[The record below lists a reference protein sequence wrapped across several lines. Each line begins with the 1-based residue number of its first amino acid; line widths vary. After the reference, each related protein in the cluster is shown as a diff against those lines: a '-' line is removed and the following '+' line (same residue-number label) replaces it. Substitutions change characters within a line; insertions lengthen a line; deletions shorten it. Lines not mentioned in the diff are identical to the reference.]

1 MSVLT
6 NSETESEA
14 AAEPIEGPGARLR
27 KARQLHGLD
36 QSTVAAQLH
45 LSEGMIEALEW
56 DDFDALPGTVF
67 VQGYL
72 HNYARLLKLPE
83 GEILEAF
90 LALSPAQQS
99 HGYPSRKV
107 ATVGKEVRSSHGAV
121 RMMTWLIV
129 ISLLVL
135 LGIWWQG
142 QLDLRL
148 GGDPVDTLG
157 EAVPAIVSLPE
168 TLNDPGVSTPSSL
181 PAQEDETP
189 VESAETVADS
199 LAEETPSEAE
209 VAEAESVAVTD
220 QEVAQESVAVQPE
233 EREEDAVTAVD
244 EPPPAPVEIP
254 VLASSAPKVVFEFS
268 ERCWAEVRDANGKAR
283 IFGEI
288 AAGTTRLLDKGPAP
302 YSVVLGKASG
312 VSITVD
318 GVAYDLEPH
327 TRANV
332 ARFSFDPSNL

>member
-1 MSVLT
+1 MSVHT

-14 AAEPIEGPGARLR
+14 AAEPIESPGARLR
-27 KARQLHGLD
+27 KTRQSLGLD

-56 DDFDALPGTVF
+56 DDFDTLPGAVF
-67 VQGYL
+67 IQGYL
-72 HNYARLLKLPE
+72 RNYARLLKLPE

-90 LALSPAQQS
+90 LALSPAQQN
-99 HGYPSRKV
+99 HGFPHGKV

-157 EAVPAIVSLPE
+157 EVAPAIESLPE
-168 TLNDPGVSTPSSL
+168 ILNGPGVSTPGSL
-181 PAQEDETP
+181 PVQEDVAP
-189 VESAETVADS
+189 AESEEVVADS
-199 LAEETPSEAE
+199 LQEVSPNEAE
-209 VAEAESVAVTD
+209 VAEAESVVVTD
-220 QEVAQESVAVQPE
+220 QEVAQESVAIQPE
-233 EREEDAVTAVD
+233 EGEADVVAAVD

-254 VLASSAPKVVFEFS
+254 VPASSAPRVVFEFS

>member
-6 NSETESEA
+6 NSEAESEEA
-14 AAEPIEGPGARLR
+14 VEPIEGPGARLR
-27 KARQLHGLD
+27 KTRQSLGLD
-36 QSTVAAQLH
+36 QSKVAAQLH
-45 LSEGMIEALEW
+45 LSEGTIEALEW
-56 DDFDALPGTVF
+56 DDFDTLPGAVF

-72 HNYARLLKLPE
+72 RNYARLLKLPE

-99 HGYPSRKV
+99 HGFPHGKV

-129 ISLLVL
+129 ISLLAL

-148 GGDPVDTLG
+148 GGDPVDTPV
-157 EAVPAIVSLPE
+157 EVAPVIESLPE
-168 TLNDPGVSTPSSL
+168 MQNDTDVLTLSPL
-181 PAQEDETP
+181 PAQEDQAP
-189 VESAETVADS
+189 VESQEVVTAS
-199 LAEETPSEAE
+199 LEEGAPSEAE
-209 VAEAESVAVTD
+209 VAESEAVVVADQAVVQDSIPIPLEESEA
-220 QEVAQESVAVQPE
+220 
-233 EREEDAVTAVD
+233 DAVASVD

-254 VLASSAPKVVFEFS
+254 APAPAAPKVVFEFS

-302 YSVVLGKASG
+302 YTVVLGNASG

-318 GVAYDLEPH
+318 GVAYGLKRH
-327 TRANV
+327 ARANV

>member
-14 AAEPIEGPGARLR
+14 AAESIEGPGARLR
-27 KARQLHGLD
+27 KTRQSLGLD
-36 QSTVAAQLH
+36 QSKVAAELH

-56 DDFDALPGTVF
+56 DDFDTLPDAVF

-72 HNYARLLKLPE
+72 RNYARLLKLPE

-90 LALSPAQQS
+90 LALSPAQQNY
-99 HGYPSRKV
+99 GFPGGKV

-157 EAVPAIVSLPE
+157 EMAPVNESLPE
-168 TLNDPGVSTPSSL
+168 PLNDPGVSTPSSL
-181 PAQEDETP
+181 PVQEDVAP
-189 VESAETVADS
+189 DESEEAVADS
-199 LAEETPSEAE
+199 LEDEVPSEAE
-209 VAEAESVAVTD
+209 AAETENVVDTD
-220 QEVAQESVAVQPE
+220 QEAAQEFVAIQE
-233 EREEDAVTAVD
+233 EGAAEVVATVD
-244 EPPPAPVEIP
+244 EPPPASVEIP
-254 VLASSAPKVVFEFS
+254 APAPSAPKVVFEFS

-302 YSVVLGKASG
+302 YTVVLGKASG